1 MDAFLLP
8 YFPAVRAG
16 SLAISLWHGGSDYFI
31 ADRDELDEYI
41 EQRNEMTMG
50 VM

>member
-8 YFPAVRAG
+8 YFTG
-16 SLAISLWHGGSDYFI
+16 SPGRFPCDLALHGGSDYFI

-41 EQRNEMTMG
+41 EQQNEMTMG
-50 VM
+50 VI